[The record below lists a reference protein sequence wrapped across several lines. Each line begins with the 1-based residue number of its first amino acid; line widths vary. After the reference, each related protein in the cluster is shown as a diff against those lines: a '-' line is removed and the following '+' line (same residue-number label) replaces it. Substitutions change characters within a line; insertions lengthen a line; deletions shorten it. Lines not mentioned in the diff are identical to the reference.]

1 MTKDCIYI
9 KIYNNL
15 GIKTNNL
22 KVKLIDKYNKIAFK
36 GITDNFG
43 RVKIPICDNDIYRLI
58 IYSNLSI
65 LKIPLIAKKNKV
77 YCINIINN
85 IANNRKYLVT
95 FMLIDKYNPNIKI
108 EGGNMILWQGTQ
120 FQ

>member
-1 MTKDCIYI
+1 MTKACIYI
-9 KIYNNL
+9 KICNNL

-22 KVKLIDKYNKIAFK
+22 KVKLIDKYNKITFK
-36 GITDNFG
+36 GITDNLG

-77 YCINIINN
+77 YCINII
-85 IANNRKYLVT
+85 
-95 FMLIDKYNPNIKI
+95 MLIDKYNPNIKI
-108 EGGNMILWQGTQ
+108 EGGKMILWQDTQ

>member
-43 RVKIPICDNDIYRLI
+43 RVKIP
-58 IYSNLSI
+58 
-65 LKIPLIAKKNKV
+65 
-77 YCINIINN
+77 
-85 IANNRKYLVT
+85 
-95 FMLIDKYNPNIKI
+95 
-108 EGGNMILWQGTQ
+108 NM
-120 FQ
+120 